1 MYITDLKAGDEILI
15 TLTPQYPAYLTRAG
29 KVVVYKTGKQYKK
42 SQSIPFTE
50 GEASVLLND
59 SRVLVL
65 QFSSRVNPSFSG
77 IAEIDYFSIQSL
89 YLYEGETNAATVA
102 KGLENKQLAPAMRIY
117 RKKVILKWKEA

>member
-1 MYITDLKAGDEILI
+1 M
-15 TLTPQYPAYLTRAG
+15 
-29 KVVVYKTGKQYKK
+29 
-42 SQSIPFTE
+42 
-50 GEASVLLND
+50 ND